1 MIPREKSPAFQVVFT
16 AGLLSKCPLLLM
28 ILGNGMLL
36 CYEEYL
42 GRGCDCDP
50 RGLEREMVV
59 VDVRMSRVKKVWGE
73 GIG

>member
-1 MIPREKSPAFQVVFT
+1 
-16 AGLLSKCPLLLM
+16 M